1 MVIAM
6 EAKLTSFMSG
16 ARQPGQK
23 PGTRALVNIRDW
35 REGIPGLLKFS
46 DILPLSATVG
56 C

>member
-1 MVIAM
+1 
-6 EAKLTSFMSG
+6 MSG

-46 DILPLSATVG
+46 DILPLQQSFAITELTDKMIFN
-56 C
+56 